1 LPITSI
7 FQDRRVVFASATL
20 CCLLWGSAFPAIKG
34 GYALLDIAPSDVAG
48 QMLFAGYRFA
58 LAGLAL
64 LLYAGS
70 TGRQLLLT
78 PGQTRQV
85 LLLGATQTALQY
97 VFFYIGLAHATG
109 VKGSIMSSTSTFFSV
124 LLAHFIYA
132 DDRLGPRRI
141 FGCLI
146 GFAGVV
152 VVNHA
157 GFGAGF
163 DLEFSLIGEGFLVI
177 AAFVVAA
184 ASIFGKR
191 ISQRLDAVVMTGYQL
206 GIGGLLLC
214 LLGFA
219 LGGEVTGFDLQSGA
233 LLAYMALLS
242 AVAFA
247 LWSTLLKYNPVG
259 MIAIFNFLI
268 PVFGVSLS
276 ALLLGENMLEWK
288 NLVALVCVSAGIWL
302 VTASRPRVAAQPAG

>member
-1 LPITSI
+1 MPNPSL
-7 FQDRRVVFASATL
+7 FQDRRVVFAAATL

-34 GYALLDIAPSDVAG
+34 GYSLLDIAASDTAA
-48 QMLFAGYRFA
+48 QMLFAGYRFT

-64 LLYAGS
+64 LLYAGW
-70 TGRQLLLT
+70 TGRPLLLA

-109 VKGSIMSSTSTFFSV
+109 VKGSIVSSTSTFFSV

-141 FGCLI
+141 LGCLI

-152 VVNHA
+152 VVNF
-157 GFGAGF
+157 GGTGAGF
-163 DLEFSLIGEGFLVI
+163 DLDLSLMGEGFLVI

-184 ASIFGKR
+184 ASIYGKR
-191 ISQRLDAVVMTGYQL
+191 VSQQLDAVVMTGYQL
-206 GIGGLLLC
+206 TIGGLLLC
-214 LLGFA
+214 LIGFVM
-219 LGGEVTGFDLQSGA
+219 GGELAGFDLQSSA
-233 LLAYMALLS
+233 LLGYMALLS

-247 LWSTLLKYNPVG
+247 LWSTLLKHNPVG
-259 MIAIFNFLI
+259 MIAIFSFLI
-268 PVFGVSLS
+268 PVFGVTLS

-302 VTASRPRVAAQPAG
+302 VTRSRPRVAASPAG